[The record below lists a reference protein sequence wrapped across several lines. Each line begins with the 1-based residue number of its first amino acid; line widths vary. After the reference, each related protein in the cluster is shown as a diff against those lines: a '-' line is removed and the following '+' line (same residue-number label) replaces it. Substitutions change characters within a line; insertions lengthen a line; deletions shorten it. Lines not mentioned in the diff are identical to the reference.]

1 MHSGSRMLRYL
12 PAAVLLSLLALASP
26 AMAMEPARHS
36 ADGGCP
42 PAAEAA
48 GDPATAESAA
58 SPAKAPALA
67 TPPSSQ
73 PPQRRTLSSGGEAT
87 RVPLRWHS
95 FVPGMFM

>member
-1 MHSGSRMLRYL
+1 MPRCLLS
-12 PAAVLLSLLALASP
+12 AVLFAALGLAAP

-42 PAAEAA
+42 GTNEATDPEHTAAEPAAA
-48 GDPATAESAA
+48 
-58 SPAKAPALA
+58 PAKAPALSP
-67 TPPSSQ
+67 PPSQ
-73 PPQRRTLSSGGEAT
+73 QAPQRRTLSKGEAT